1 MTIHSVRATRALA
14 HLGEVDPALAVL
26 ALWCNHRDGPEQ
38 TMTQELTITYGPAF
52 DTLAL
57 PEQVGTV
64 AHHVLHVALRH
75 SARAAG
81 LAERL
86 GTAFDPDLFG
96 LAADGIVNETL
107 ILAGHA
113 VPRPAITLTDLLTT
127 AGLTATS
134 PLAALEHWDADRLT
148 MALHSDDGRAKRV
161 ADWGRAR
168 GFSRDLSPDE
178 SGGAGDQADI
188 AEWRNRMLQA
198 LEAGRKAGS
207 GIGRLGA
214 VLADLAHD
222 SVPWEI
228 HLRGLLA
235 LAVMDKA
242 HANWRRP
249 SGRWVARMAQSDQAD
264 GPVPI
269 YEPGTTRTQHR
280 PRIVIGLDTSAS
292 IDPLMLRLLAVEAE
306 AIARRS
312 GAEVHLL
319 AFDTLVHSEQR
330 LDPTGWQGLR
340 NMECRIGGGTDFRD
354 VFRRAAEL
362 RPSILVVLTDLEAPL
377 PAPPKA
383 PVIWAV
389 PKLTTRPPY
398 GKVIEI
404 GPMLGHRH

>member
-1 MTIHSVRATRALA
+1 MSGHSTRAARALA
-14 HLGEVDPALAVL
+14 HLGETDPALAVL
-26 ALWCNHRDGPEQ
+26 ALWCTHRDGTGP
-38 TMTQELTITYGPAF
+38 TMTHGTTITYGPAF
-52 DTLAL
+52 DTVSL

-86 GTAFDPDLFG
+86 GAAFDPDLFG
-96 LAADGIVNETL
+96 MAADGIVNETL

-113 VPRPAITLTDLLTT
+113 VPRPAVTLTDLLTA
-127 AGLTATS
+127 AGLHATS
-134 PLAALEHWDADRLT
+134 PLGALEHWDADRLT
-148 MALHSDDGRAKRV
+148 MALHSDQGRAQRV

-168 GFSRDLSPDE
+168 GFARDLSPDD
-178 SGGAGDQADI
+178 SGTAGDQADA

-222 SVPWEI
+222 SVPWEV
-228 HLRGLLA
+228 HFRGLLA
-235 LAVMDKA
+235 RAIMDKP
-242 HANWRRP
+242 HPNWRRP
-249 SGRWVARMAQSDQAD
+249 SGHWVARMAHAETHG
-264 GPVPI
+264 GPMPI
-269 YEPGTTRTQHR
+269 YDPGTSRVLHR

-292 IDPLMLRLLAVEAE
+292 VPPLTLRLLAAEAE

-312 GAEVHLL
+312 AAEVHLL
-319 AFDTLVHSEQR
+319 AFDTMVHTEKR
-330 LDPTGWQGLR
+330 LDPTGWQALR
-340 NMECRIGGGTDFRD
+340 DLECRVGGGTDFRD
-354 VFRRAAEL
+354 LFARAARL

-377 PAPPKA
+377 PPAPQC

-389 PKLTTRPPY
+389 PNHPPAPPY
-398 GKVIEI
+398 GKPVRVAT
-404 GPMLGHRH
+404 L